1 MIPLRDVN
9 PLYRKPVVVY
19 CIIAANTA
27 VWLYQA
33 SLGPQLFED
42 FVRLYGATPAFLSQG
57 EGLLTAATSMF
68 MHGGWLHFL
77 SNMWFLYVFGDN
89 IEDVLGH
96 ARFVVFYIA
105 CGVLAV
111 VLQVVVSPDSIVP
124 MVGASGAIAGVLGAY
139 VLKFPR
145 ARILTLVPIFIFIQL
160 VEVPAFIF
168 LFVWFGLQLLG
179 GFGSLAHLSVG
190 GGGVAYFAHI
200 GGFVAGVVIFKMLF
214 IHPPDKP
221 DRPARSRYVPR
232 DRNKSK
238 RARAVWGRDRHGP
251 S

>member
-27 VWLYQA
+27 VWLYQV
-33 SLGPQLFED
+33 SLGAQLFED
-42 FVRLYGATPAFLSQG
+42 FVRLFGATPVFLSNG
-57 EGLLTAATSMF
+57 EGLLTAVTSMF

-96 ARFVVFYIA
+96 ARFTIFYFV
-105 CGVLAV
+105 CGIGAV
-111 VLQVVVSPDSIVP
+111 ALQVAIAPESIVP

-145 ARILTLVPIFIFIQL
+145 ARILTLVPIIIFIQL
-160 VEVPAFIF
+160 IEVPAFIF

-179 GFGSLAHLSVG
+179 GFGSLANLTAG

-200 GGFVAGVVIFKMLF
+200 GGFIAGVIAFKLLSV
-214 IHPPDKP
+214 HPPDKP
-221 DRPARSRYVPR
+221 DRPPRTRFVSRDKERARKAR
-232 DRNKSK
+232 
-238 RARAVWGRDRHGP
+238 RAVWGSDQHRP
-251 S
+251 